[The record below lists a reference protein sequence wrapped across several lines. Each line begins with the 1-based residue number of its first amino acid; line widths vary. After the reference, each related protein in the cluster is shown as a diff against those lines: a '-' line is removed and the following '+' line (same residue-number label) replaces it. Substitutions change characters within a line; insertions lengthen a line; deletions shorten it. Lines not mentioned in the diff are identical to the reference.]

1 MRDRSAGRLREGTDS
16 GADGGET
23 VSTGGRKVFQEVE
36 GGEGVGVVGEDLDG
50 SGVAEKVAEEGD
62 EAFHKR
68 TIGVTAEVA
77 AAVTEFADEPD
88 LRDAAG
94 NAVDVGAL
102 CSG

>member
-1 MRDRSAGRLREGTDS
+1 MQGLLVAVGESTDRRDYRLQTVLAG
-16 GADGGET
+16 GGE
-23 VSTGGRKVFQEVE
+23 VFQEVE
-36 GGEGVGVVGEDLDG
+36 GGEGIGIVGEDLGG
-50 SGVAEKVAEEGD
+50 SGVAEGVAEKGD
-62 EAFHKR
+62 EALHER
-68 TIGVTAEVA
+68 AVGVAAEVA